1 MFVIPGLKRT
11 PFFRLIIP
19 LMGGILL
26 QLHHPSSLKTLLLAA
41 GVIIASLSIA
51 SCMPLSSRF
60 RYGWVQG
67 ICLYLLVGCSGTL
80 LLYQSDI
87 RHQKRYFGKI
97 LTDSSCL
104 ILSIDAPLEERPR
117 SWKTTAT
124 VRGVFTAGSWQAAR
138 GKVLLYFA
146 KDSIPPALSYGHQLM
161 LMNKLQPVSHSGN
174 PGVFDYRQ
182 YCAYQQIFHQAYLQP
197 QDWYLL
203 PEKSGHPFTSFIL
216 RCRMYC
222 LHTLRQ
228 YLGDG
233 PESGLAQA
241 LLIGDRQAL
250 DKDMVQAYTN
260 TGIVHIIAISG
271 MHVGLIYI
279 TLLWL
284 LQWWAGNTLARFTK
298 TMLLLI
304 ALWGF
309 AFLTGAA
316 AAVLRAVVTFS
327 AMAIGTLLLGRHSNS
342 YNTLAASAFLL
353 LCYDPHLIADT
364 GFILSYLA
372 VLSIL
377 LFYKPLYKTWFIRH
391 KWLDKLWEIA
401 ALSIAAQILTLPVC
415 LLYFHQFPNYFLL
428 ANIVAVPLSGIV
440 IYGEILLL
448 LFAGMHEVATYLG
461 IGVKYLIQG
470 MNGWVEWLNG
480 LPYGLI
486 THIHI
491 NTYQTICMY
500 LLLAALLSWRL
511 LKWHK
516 GLHATLSMCLLCS
529 LLHVVNIIRSRQQ
542 QKMII
547 YHTPAY
553 TAIDFI
559 AGSRVQ
565 FAGDTGLWQT
575 PVAQQIQ
582 ATRAGLRVNTG
593 KINHLVRLGSYF
605 RFGSKQLVIIRE
617 RLPVTPAQKKFKT
630 DYILLSHN
638 PDVDIRQLQEF
649 FEFEHLIFDGSNSHR
664 KIQQWKN
671 DCYALTLRCF
681 SVPDQGAYVINF

>member
-1 MFVIPGLKRT
+1 MFVVPGLKRA
-11 PFFRLIIP
+11 PFLRLIVP
-19 LMGGILL
+19 LIGGILL
-26 QLHHPSSLKTLLLAA
+26 QLQYSWRLNTLLLVVVLLLTGLCIA
-41 GVIIASLSIA
+41 G
-51 SCMPLSSRF
+51 CMPLSARF
-60 RYGWVQG
+60 RYGWIQG
-67 ICLYLLVGCSGTL
+67 ICLYLLVGCSGAL

-87 RHQKRYFGKI
+87 RHQKRYFGKV
-97 LTDSSCL
+97 LADTSRL
-104 ILSIDAPLEERPR
+104 ILSIDAPLEERSR

-124 VRGVFTAGSWQAAR
+124 VTGVLTAGKWQSAR
-138 GKVLLYFA
+138 GRILLYFS
-146 KDSIPPALSYGHQLM
+146 KDSMAPALTYGQQL
-161 LMNKLQPVSHSGN
+161 LVVNKLQPVGNSGN

-197 QDWYLL
+197 RDWYIL
-203 PEKSGHPFTSFIL
+203 PADGGHPFTRLIL
-216 RCRMYC
+216 RCRQYC
-222 LHTLRQ
+222 LYTLRQ
-228 YLGDG
+228 YLGEG
-233 PESGLAQA
+233 LESGLAQA

-250 DKDMVQAYTN
+250 DKDIVQAYTN

-284 LQWWAGNTLARFTK
+284 LQWWTGNAFARFTK
-298 TMLLLI
+298 TLVLLM

-327 AMAIGTLLLGRHSNS
+327 AMAIGKLLLGRHSNS

-353 LCYDPHLIADT
+353 LCYRPHFIADT

-377 LFYKPLYKTWFIRH
+377 LFYKPLYKAWYIRY

-401 ALSIAAQILTLPVC
+401 ALSLAAQILTLPVC
-415 LLYFHQFPNYFLL
+415 LFYFHQFPVYFLL
-428 ANIVAVPLSGIV
+428 ANMVAVPLSGIV

-448 LFAGMHEVATYLG
+448 LFAGLHEVAMYMG
-461 IGVKYLIQG
+461 IGVKYLIRS

-486 THIHI
+486 THLHI
-491 NTYQTICMY
+491 NVYQTICMY
-500 LLLAALLSWRL
+500 LLVAALASWWL
-511 LKWHK
+511 LKWRR
-516 GLHATLSMCLLCS
+516 GLHAALGMCLLCS
-529 LLHVVNIIRSRQQ
+529 LLHAANIIRSQQQ
-542 QKMII
+542 QKVII
-547 YHTPAY
+547 YHVPAY

-559 AGSRVQ
+559 AGNQVQ

-575 PVAQQIQ
+575 SIARQIQ
-582 ATRAGLRVNTG
+582 AVRSGLRVSAD
-593 KINHLVRLGSYF
+593 KIPHLVQLGRYF
-605 RFGSKQLVIIRE
+605 RFGSKQLVIINA
-617 RLPVTPAQKKFKT
+617 RLPVTVPRKKFRT

-638 PDVDIRQLQEF
+638 PDVDIKQLKRF
-649 FEFEHLIFDGSNSHR
+649 FEFDHLIFDGSNSYR